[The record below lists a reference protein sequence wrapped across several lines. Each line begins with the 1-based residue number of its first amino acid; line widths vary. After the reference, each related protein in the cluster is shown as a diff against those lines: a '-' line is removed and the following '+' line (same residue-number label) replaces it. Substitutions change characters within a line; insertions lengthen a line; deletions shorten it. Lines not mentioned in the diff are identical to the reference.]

1 MLLSDDGRAGLPPQ
15 TAGGSGS
22 GGGGTFNPAFRTSTS
37 QEGGMVPLGEDA
49 ALAHGSP
56 PLSGSALTTTRTDL
70 WQQTLQAAVAATA
83 QPESRRRMQSRKPLR
98 QTPVERNERSLMCL
112 TVQNPIRRACISI
125 TEWRPFEWLI
135 LMMICGNCIALAV
148 YQPYPAQDSDMKNT
162 VLENLENLFIVVFTA
177 ECVIKVIALGL
188 LFHSGAYLRNAWNIL
203 DFIIVVIGL
212 ISTVLS
218 RINIQAFD
226 VKALRA
232 FRVLR
237 PLRLVSN
244 VPSLQVVLNAIL
256 RAMIPLLHI
265 ALLVLFVILIYA
277 IIGLELFCG
286 KLHATCIDSVTG
298 ELAQKDPSTCGFASS
313 AYHCEPS
320 SASAIHS
327 VKHKWLC
334 STNTTWM
341 GPNNGITNFDNIG
354 LAMLTVFQ
362 CVSLEGW
369 TEVMYWVNDAVGREW
384 PWIYFVTLVILGSFF
399 VLNLVLGVLSG
410 EFSKEREKANA
421 RGLFQKFREKQQLEE
436 DLKGYLDWITQA
448 EDIEQLGDDEHSDEH
463 GGESGLG
470 PDGEDDGE
478 HIDGEGVAA
487 RPSFLLTQWRTL
499 QRMNRRCRRGC
510 RRMVKSQTFYWLV
523 IVLVFLNTLTGA
535 NLFFVVLFTMEML
548 LKMYS
553 LGLLQYMNSQ
563 FNRFDCFIVISSI
576 IEFVLVYFEFMK
588 PLGISVLRSAR
599 LLRIFKVTKYW
610 TALSQLITSLL
621 SSLRSIISLLL
632 LLFLF
637 IVIFALLGMQVFGG
651 RFNYNPMQQKPRANF
666 DTFIQSLLTVFQILT
681 GEDWNTVMYNG
692 IESYGGIGSLGML
705 VSIYFIVLFICG
717 NYILLNVFLAIA
729 VDNLAEADQV
739 MNAKPEEEEDEMEV
753 EGDYE
758 DDEKYDHGDEA
769 DEGEADD
776 DTDGGEP
783 EEVMVGAR
791 PRRVSHL
798 GAQSKQKPIPKSSS
812 LFILSHTN
820 SFRLFCNKIVNHSY
834 FTNSVLICI
843 LVSSAMLAAED
854 PLQAQS
860 YRNTILNYF
869 DYFFTTIFTVEIT
882 LKVIVY
888 GLVLHKGSFCRN
900 AFNLLDILV
909 VAVSLVS
916 FVLKSDAISV
926 VKILRVLRVLRPLR
940 AINRAK
946 GLKHVVQ
953 CVIVAVKTIGNIMLV
968 TFMLQFMFAIIGVQ
982 LFKGTFFY
990 CNDASRMTEPECRG
1004 DFITL
1009 EDGDTTRPVRMTR
1022 LWQRADFHF
1031 DNVMDAMI
1039 SLFVVSTFEGWPDL
1053 LYVAINSNEEDRGPV
1068 HNARQPVAIFFIAFI
1083 VVIAFFMM
1091 NIFVGFV
1098 IVTFQ
1103 NEGEREYENCELD
1116 KNQRKCIEFA
1126 LKAKPHR
1133 RYIPRNRFQ
1142 YRVWWFVTSQFFE
1155 YAIFIIIMLNTT
1167 TLALKHYPPDP
1178 EMDVVLDVFNLVF
1191 TGVFAFEA
1199 LFKIIAL
1206 NPKHYFG
1213 DRWNLF
1219 DFIIVLGSFL
1229 DIIYGKIGGTGSN
1242 IISINFFRLFRV
1254 MRLVKLLSRGEGIR
1268 TLLWT
1273 FMKSFQAL
1281 PYVALLIV
1289 LLFFIYAVI
1298 GMQVFGKVALDD
1310 DTEIHRNNNFHTF
1323 PAAVLVLFRSA
1334 TGEAWQEIML
1344 SCSDREEV
1352 KCDPASDDYKRDPN
1366 AGCGVNFAYPY
1377 FISFFMLCSFL
1388 IINLF
1393 VAVIM
1398 DNFDYLTRDWSILG
1412 PHHLEEF
1419 VRLWSEYDPDAK
1431 GRIKHLD
1438 VVTLLR
1444 KISPPLGFGKLCP
1457 HRLACKRLVSMNMPL
1472 NSDGTV
1478 CFNATLFALV
1488 RTNLK
1493 IYTDGNIDEANE
1505 QLRAAIRRIWK
1516 RTPMKMLDEVVPPA
1530 GKDDEVTV
1538 GKFYATFLIQDYFRR
1553 FKKRKELEAKGMAA
1567 PNTHAMA
1574 LQAGLRT
1581 LHEIGPELKRAISGN
1596 LDPDFVHEAEEPQH
1610 RRTHT
1615 LFNNIV
1621 NALGGPTA
1629 ATTGPNNN
1637 NNNDTKTG
1645 SPEAMMMLGS
1655 PTTPP
1660 AGMDGT
1666 LMMGGG
1672 GGEQRRLMPLKK
1684 EGLSPTH
1691 SIATADLM
1699 SVQYHHGSSLHRGMP
1714 TNKSVNL
1721 PPSHKAYA
1729 QQQQQFDDEIPI
1741 AMIGRPAMPPE
1752 LLPVDGRQHY
1762 HHQQQQMKVNGS
1774 TRTTGVRRRLPNLA
1788 SIYGARRGRTDSQQ
1802 PLNDSNDSSL
1812 GNGAWGSSAVPSG
1825 VAVVNDAFRASGDAG
1840 GGGGPP
1846 AYAGHFAA
1854 GRADAAPPTTA
1865 PAGQMRQFIFV
1876 NRSMPTDSDEED
1888 WWERRRRLDM
1898 EESSRVGGAG
1908 GGAGGTSA
1916 SPPHRRMDGG
1926 GGGASA
1932 AARRSAAAPFASRA
1946 TAGSGA
1952 GGVHAMA
1959 GLLSDY
1965 EDTYEEDTYR
1975 PDPTGRPVRLPYM
1988 PSTRTVVRPIDIEQ
2002 YGGGLS
2008 AVAGAG
2014 PAAQYQRR
2022 HGGGGGYDEQ
2032 QQPPMGGGA
2041 GGGHGAVHHQQQ
2053 QQQQPR
2059 RRRILPVQP
2068 SADGRHPHYEDHRT
2082 GRNVLTDRLVGD
2094 ALQLGPYHDAHV
2106 VEVARRELA
2115 EAYQLDERNM
2125 DSAAYT
2131 YLEQHLGGV
2140 CPEDIQDIN
2149 KYSQHA
2155 LMRPVEVDDVDED
2168 ELVEHDEGTTTTA
2181 AAGRGR
2187 TVGGGGEGGHLQQQ
2201 EDDLLLVTTL

>member
-1 MLLSDDGRAGLPPQ
+1 MSAFASMMASSMDEDENGIGGDGG
-15 TAGGSGS
+15 AGGDE
-22 GGGGTFNPAFRTSTS
+22 N
-37 QEGGMVPLGEDA
+37 
-49 ALAHGSP
+49 
-56 PLSGSALTTTRTDL
+56 RTDL
-70 WQQTLQAAVAATA
+70 WQQTLQAAVAATSQQENARKRA
-83 QPESRRRMQSRKPLR
+83 QQRKPR
-98 QTPVERNERSLMCL
+98 NTANNTVERVERSLLCL
-112 TVQNPIRRACISI
+112 RTTNPIRKFAIHI
-125 TEWRPFEWLI
+125 TELRAFESII
-135 LMMICGNCIALAV
+135 LLMICANCVALAV
-148 YQPYPAQDSDMKNT
+148 YQPYPAQDSDSKNT
-162 VLENLENLFIVVFTA
+162 ILEQVEYLFIVVFTV
-177 ECVIKVIALGL
+177 ECVLKVIAMGFF
-188 LFHSGAYLRNAWNIL
+188 FHSGAYLRNAWNIL

-212 ISTVLS
+212 VSTVLS
-218 RINIQAFD
+218 RMHIQGFD

-237 PLRLVSN
+237 PLRLVSG

-256 RAMIPLLHI
+256 RAMLPLLHI
-265 ALLVLFVILIYA
+265 SLLVMFVIIIYA

-286 KLHATCIDSVTG
+286 KLHSTCVDVVTG
-298 ELAQKDPSTCGFASS
+298 DFAQKDPSPCGRAST
-313 AYHCEPS
+313 AYHCEPA
-320 SASAIHS
+320 SASAKHS
-327 VKHKWLC
+327 SNGWVC
-334 STNTTWM
+334 SGNTTWQ
-341 GPNNGITNFDNIG
+341 GPNNGITNFDNFG

-369 TEVMYWVNDAVGREW
+369 TDVMYWVNDAVGREW

-410 EFSKEREKANA
+410 EFSKEREKARA

-448 EDIEQLGDDEHSDEH
+448 EDIEPVNDDDQVEDEQQQFQLNGEEIDEEGEERADEKKPPIC
-463 GGESGLG
+463 GAQ
-470 PDGEDDGE
+470 
-478 HIDGEGVAA
+478 I
-487 RPSFLLTQWRTL
+487 RTF
-499 QRMNRRCRRGC
+499 QRFNRRCRRGC
-510 RRMVKSQTFYWLV
+510 RRLVKSQGFYWLV
-523 IVLVFLNTLTGA
+523 IVLVLLNTLVLTSEHYGQEPWLDDFQTAA
-535 NLFFVVLFTMEML
+535 NLFFVILFSMEML

-553 LGLLQYMNSQ
+553 LGFNTYTTSQ
-563 FNRFDCFIVISSI
+563 FNRFDCFVVISSI
-576 IEFVLVYFEFMK
+576 LEFILVYFELMK
-588 PLGISVLRSAR
+588 PLGVSVLRSAR

-610 TALSQLITSLL
+610 TSLRNLVSSLL
-621 SSLRSIISLLL
+621 NSLRSIMSLLL

-651 RFNYNPMQQKPRANF
+651 KFNFNPMQPKPRANF

-692 IESYGGIGSLGML
+692 IESFGGVGSMGMM

-729 VDNLAEADQV
+729 VDNLADADSLT
-739 MNAKPEEEEDEMEV
+739 NAEKEEEQTEMEV
-753 EGDYE
+753 EEPE
-758 DDEKYDHGDEA
+758 DEYDEEKYDENGNEEMRIRPNDIKDGDGSDIEA
-769 DEGEADD
+769 NEE
-776 DTDGGEP
+776 EP
-783 EEVMVGAR
+783 VGPR
-791 PRRVSHL
+791 PRRVSNL
-798 GAQSKQKPIPKSSS
+798 PSSKNVKPIPKASS

-820 SFRLFCNKIVNHSY
+820 PFRVFCNKIVNHTY
-834 FTNSVLICI
+834 FTNSVLVCI

-854 PLQAQS
+854 PLEAGS
-860 YRNTILNYF
+860 YRNQILNYF
-869 DYFFTTIFTVEIT
+869 DYFFTTVFTVEIT
-882 LKVIVY
+882 LKVVVF

-909 VAVSLVS
+909 VAVSLIS

-982 LFKGTFFY
+982 LFKGTFFS
-990 CNDASRMTEPECRG
+990 CNDLSKMTAAECRG
-1004 DFITL
+1004 EFITY
-1009 EDGDTTRPVRMTR
+1009 EDGDPTKPLRMEREWTRN
-1022 LWQRADFHF
+1022 DFNF

-1053 LYVAINSNEEDRGPV
+1053 LYVAINSNEEDKGPV
-1068 HNARQPVAIFFIAFI
+1068 YNARQAVAIFFIAFI

-1155 YAIFIIIMLNTT
+1155 YAIFIIILLNTT
-1167 TLALKHYPPDP
+1167 TLAMKHYPPDVQ
-1178 EMDVVLDVFNLVF
+1178 MDNVLDILNLLF

-1199 LFKIIAL
+1199 VFKIIAL
-1206 NPKHYFG
+1206 NPKNYFG
-1213 DRWNLF
+1213 DRWNAF
-1219 DFIIVLGSFL
+1219 DFVIVLGSFI
-1229 DIIYGKIGGTGSN
+1229 DIIYGKLSPGSN

-1254 MRLVKLLSRGEGIR
+1254 MRLVKLLARGEGIR

-1310 DTEIHRNNNFHTF
+1310 DTQIHRNNNFHTF

-1344 SCSDREEV
+1344 SCSERPDV
-1352 KCDPASDDYKRDPN
+1352 KCDPSSDDYKNDPN
-1366 AGCGVNFAYPY
+1366 ALCGVDFAYPY

-1388 IINLF
+1388 VINLF

-1493 IYTDGNIDEANE
+1493 IYTEGNIDEANE

-1516 RTPMKMLDEVVPPA
+1516 RTPIKMLDEVVPPA
-1530 GKDDEVTV
+1530 GRGDDVTV

-1553 FKKRKELEAKGMAA
+1553 FKKRKELESKGVI
-1567 PNTHAMA
+1567 PVQSTQAMA

-1596 LDPDFVHEAEEPQH
+1596 LETDFVNELEEPQH
-1610 RRTHT
+1610 RRTHS

-1621 NALGGPTA
+1621 NALSGSNQPSSASGA
-1629 ATTGPNNN
+1629 STTHHQPYEREER
-1637 NNNDTKTG
+1637 K
-1645 SPEAMMMLGS
+1645 L
-1655 PTTPP
+1655 
-1660 AGMDGT
+1660 
-1666 LMMGGG
+1666 L
-1672 GGEQRRLMPLKK
+1672 PLKMD
-1684 EGLSPTH
+1684 GLSPTH
-1691 SIATADLM
+1691 SIAAADTI
-1699 SVQYHHGSSLHRGMP
+1699 SNEHYRIHRGMP
-1714 TNKSVNL
+1714 TNNSIN
-1721 PPSHKAYA
+1721 
-1729 QQQQQFDDEIPI
+1729 IPTKNHVYQN
-1741 AMIGRPAMPPE
+1741 E
-1752 LLPVDGRQHY
+1752 
-1762 HHQQQQMKVNGS
+1762 HQPLVQNRYGKTNGAPN
-1774 TRTTGVRRRLPNLA
+1774 TGRRLPNLA
-1788 SIYGARRGRTDSQQ
+1788 KLYGRGPDRHFHTSSTESQQ
-1802 PLNDSNDSSL
+1802 PLNPSHDSRDSSL
-1812 GNGAWGSSAVPSG
+1812 GPQRPV
-1825 VAVVNDAFRASGDAG
+1825 D
-1840 GGGGPP
+1840 P
-1846 AYAGHFAA
+1846 A
-1854 GRADAAPPTTA
+1854 R
-1865 PAGQMRQFIFV
+1865 RFIFA
-1876 NRSMPTDSDEED
+1876 NRTMPPESDDED
-1888 WWERRRRLDM
+1888 WFERRQRIDAMERM
-1898 EESSRVGGAG
+1898 EETERTRPPIQEPLQLARSQAFALAGVNSDNEYEVQSPTHSRLGFGM
-1908 GGAGGTSA
+1908 
-1916 SPPHRRMDGG
+1916 MDMGIMDDDN
-1926 GGGASA
+1926 
-1932 AARRSAAAPFASRA
+1932 R
-1946 TAGSGA
+1946 
-1952 GGVHAMA
+1952 
-1959 GLLSDY
+1959 
-1965 EDTYEEDTYR
+1965 TYR
-1975 PDPTGRPVRLPYM
+1975 PVPDGQSVRLPHTD
-1988 PSTRTVVRPIDIEQ
+1988 SRRTLFRPAEPGE
-2002 YGGGLS
+2002 Y
-2008 AVAGAG
+2008 
-2014 PAAQYQRR
+2014 YN
-2022 HGGGGGYDEQ
+2022 YEK
-2032 QQPPMGGGA
+2032 
-2041 GGGHGAVHHQQQ
+2041 
-2053 QQQQPR
+2053 
-2059 RRRILPVQP
+2059 P
-2068 SADGRHPHYEDHRT
+2068 SAPLVQRHLPNNRQHPADQ
-2082 GRNVLTDRLVGD
+2082 LVRD
-2094 ALQLGPYHDAHV
+2094 ALQTSLGRYMDPQV

-2115 EAYQLDERNM
+2115 EAYELNERQLQ
-2125 DSAAYT
+2125 SAAQYTLANPT
-2131 YLEQHLGGV
+2131 YLEHVGGIR
-2140 CPEDIQDIN
+2140 PEEIN
-2149 KYSQHA
+2149 DYNQYSQQSLLRRADTHHQPHLSQGTSNA
-2155 LMRPVEVDDVDED
+2155 GGSSKDE
-2168 ELVEHDEGTTTTA
+2168 
-2181 AAGRGR
+2181 
-2187 TVGGGGEGGHLQQQ
+2187 
-2201 EDDLLLVTTL
+2201 DLLLVTTL

>member
-1 MLLSDDGRAGLPPQ
+1 MEGGIINNQNERPTPPEFNQ
-15 TAGGSGS
+15 AYLANSLNEQQKPI
-22 GGGGTFNPAFRTSTS
+22 GGGGTGNITSVGIVGQPAR
-37 QEGGMVPLGEDA
+37 A
-49 ALAHGSP
+49 
-56 PLSGSALTTTRTDL
+56 DL
-70 WQQTLQAAVAATA
+70 WQQTLQAAVAAT

-98 QTPVERNERSLMCL
+98 QTPVERNEQALFCL
-112 TVQNPIRRACISI
+112 TVQNPLRRACISI

-135 LMMICGNCIALAV
+135 LMMICANCIALAV
-148 YQPYPAQDSDMKNT
+148 YQPYPMQDSDTKNT
-162 VLENLENLFIVVFTA
+162 VLENLEYLFIVVFTA
-177 ECVIKVIALGL
+177 ECIIKVIALGFL
-188 LFHSGAYLRNAWNIL
+188 LHPGAYLRNAWNIL
-203 DFIIVVIGL
+203 DFIIVVIGI

-218 RINIQAFD
+218 RINVQAFD

-265 ALLVLFVILIYA
+265 AMLVLFVILIYA

-286 KLHATCIDSVTG
+286 KLHSTCVDYSTG
-298 ELAQKDPSTCGFASS
+298 EFAQKEPSTCGFSPS

-320 SASAIHS
+320 SFSSAIHARNN
-327 VKHKWLC
+327 HWQC
-334 STNTTWM
+334 SPNTTWL

-369 TEVMYWVNDAVGREW
+369 TDVMYWVNDAVGREW

-448 EDIEQLGDDEHSDEH
+448 EDIEQLNEDDEHLGVDEH
-463 GGESGLG
+463 LLGGGVGDL
-470 PDGEDDGE
+470 DGDDN
-478 HIDGEGVAA
+478 IDGEEQGNEEQQRSHALIV
-487 RPSFLLTQWRTL
+487 QWRFL
-499 QRMNRRCRRGC
+499 QRLNRRCRRGC
-510 RRMVKSQTFYWLV
+510 RRMVKSQMFYWLV
-523 IVLVFLNTLTGA
+523 IVLVFLNTLVLTSEHYGQEQWLDHFQTGA
-535 NLFFVVLFTMEML
+535 NLFFVILFTMEML

-610 TALSQLITSLL
+610 ASLSQLITSLL

-651 RFNYNPMQQKPRANF
+651 RFNYDPMRPKPRANF
-666 DTFIQSLLTVFQILT
+666 DTFTQSLLTVFQILT

-692 IESYGGIGSLGML
+692 IESYGGIGSIGMIS
-705 VSIYFIVLFICG
+705 SIYFIVLFICG

-739 MNAKPEEEEDEMEV
+739 MNAKPGEEEDEMEI
-753 EGDYE
+753 EGEYE
-758 DDEKYDHGDEA
+758 DDDKYDDNGEIDEDGLNINGEDDIIIN
-769 DEGEADD
+769 DEERGENGGREGGGVVDD
-776 DTDGGEP
+776 NGE
-783 EEVMVGAR
+783 VIIVGAR
-791 PRRVSHL
+791 PRRSSHL
-798 GAQSKQKPIPKSSS
+798 TGQTKQKPIPKASS
-812 LFILSHTN
+812 LFLLSHTN
-820 SFRLFCNKIVNHSY
+820 PFRLFCNRIINHSY

-909 VAVSLVS
+909 VAVSLIS

-982 LFKGTFFY
+982 LFKGTFFS
-990 CNDASRMTEPECRG
+990 CNDPSKMTEMECRG
-1004 DFITL
+1004 EFITF
-1009 EDGDTTRPVRMTR
+1009 EDGDTTKPVSMKRI
-1022 LWQRADFHF
+1022 WQRADFHF

-1053 LYVAINSNEEDRGPV
+1053 LYVAINSNEEDRGPIY
-1068 HNARQPVAIFFIAFI
+1068 NARQPVAIFFIAFI

-1178 EMDVVLDVFNLVF
+1178 QMDHILDILNLIF

-1206 NPKHYFG
+1206 NPKNYFG
-1213 DRWNLF
+1213 DRWNSF
-1219 DFIIVLGSFL
+1219 DFVIVLGSFI

-1310 DTEIHRNNNFHTF
+1310 DTQIHRNNNFHTF

-1344 SCSDREEV
+1344 ACSDREDV
-1352 KCDPASDDYKRDPN
+1352 KCDPASDDYKKDPN

-1505 QLRAAIRRIWK
+1505 QLRSAIRRIWK
-1516 RTPMKMLDEVVPPA
+1516 RTPIKLLDEVVPPA

-1581 LHEIGPELKRAISGN
+1581 LHEIGPELKRAISGT
-1596 LDPDFVHEAEEPQH
+1596 LDPGFIHESEEPQH
-1610 RRTHT
+1610 RRTHS

-1621 NALGGPTA
+1621 HALGGSTDLQ
-1629 ATTGPNNN
+1629 NNKIN
-1637 NNNDTKTG
+1637 NGDKT
-1645 SPEAMMMLGS
+1645 EI
-1655 PTTPP
+1655 
-1660 AGMDGT
+1660 DGT
-1666 LMMGGG
+1666 LI
-1672 GGEQRRLMPLKK
+1672 GGEGWEQRKLLPIKK

-1691 SIATADLM
+1691 SIAAADLM
-1699 SVQYHHGSSLHRGMP
+1699 SVEYHHGVPTSHLLHRGMT

-1721 PPSHKAYA
+1721 PPSHKLAYS
-1729 QQQQQFDDEIPI
+1729 QQQQYPDEIPI
-1741 AMIGRPAMPPE
+1741 ALIGRPAMPQKTCNASTISNNE
-1752 LLPVDGRQHY
+1752 
-1762 HHQQQQMKVNGS
+1762 QQQQKQQFPPIFKDSSSISNGIS
-1774 TRTTGVRRRLPNLA
+1774 RNNLNNRRRRLPNLA
-1788 SIYGARRGRTDSQQ
+1788 EIYGIRRERTDSQK
-1802 PLNDSNDSSL
+1802 PLNDSNDSSI
-1812 GNGAWGSSAVPSG
+1812 GGINNGFRGSSS
-1825 VAVVNDAFRASGDAG
+1825 D
-1840 GGGGPP
+1840 
-1846 AYAGHFAA
+1846 
-1854 GRADAAPPTTA
+1854 
-1865 PAGQMRQFIFV
+1865 GQQLYGINTNNIQQQQRFIFV
-1876 NRSMPTDSDEED
+1876 NRNMPTDSDED
-1888 WWERRRRLDM
+1888 LYERRTRLDL
-1898 EESSRVGGAG
+1898 EQQGNQNINNRYNLNNNIPSSLQQQQQYG
-1908 GGAGGTSA
+1908 
-1916 SPPHRRMDGG
+1916 PHLRKPL
-1926 GGGASA
+1926 AL
-1932 AARRSAAAPFASRA
+1932 ARNQAF
-1946 TAGSGA
+1946 
-1952 GGVHAMA
+1952 AMA
-1959 GLLSDY
+1959 GLLN
-1965 EDTYEEDTYR
+1965 EDWLDDDGYEETWR
-1975 PDPTGRPVRLPYM
+1975 PDPTGPVRLPYS
-1988 PSTRTVVRPIDIEQ
+1988 PTTRTVVRPIDLYPRQ
-2002 YGGGLS
+2002 STSLNSDHLHRDQFNHYYNNNPYS
-2008 AVAGAG
+2008 
-2014 PAAQYQRR
+2014 
-2022 HGGGGGYDEQ
+2022 GYNRGNNKNTNYYSTNHE
-2032 QQPPMGGGA
+2032 
-2041 GGGHGAVHHQQQ
+2041 
-2053 QQQQPR
+2053 
-2059 RRRILPVQP
+2059 
-2068 SADGRHPHYEDHRT
+2068 
-2082 GRNVLTDRLVGD
+2082 LTNRLVGE
-2094 ALQLGPYHDAHV
+2094 ALQLGQYTDPRL
-2106 VEVARRELA
+2106 VEVARREMA
-2115 EAYQLDERNM
+2115 EAYQLDERQI
-2125 DSAAYT
+2125 DQTAAYF
-2131 YLEQHLGGV
+2131 LEHMGGGD
-2140 CPEDIQDIN
+2140 ESEGIGGINDIN
-2149 KYSQHA
+2149 QYSQHD
-2155 LMRPVEVDDVDED
+2155 LLRPADLELLEDYEKSLKED
-2168 ELVEHDEGTTTTA
+2168 EIHNRLFHSPPSPAQFSSE
-2181 AAGRGR
+2181 
-2187 TVGGGGEGGHLQQQ
+2187 QQQ
-2201 EDDLLLVTTL
+2201 QQNKRKEPNINNEEENDLLLVTTL